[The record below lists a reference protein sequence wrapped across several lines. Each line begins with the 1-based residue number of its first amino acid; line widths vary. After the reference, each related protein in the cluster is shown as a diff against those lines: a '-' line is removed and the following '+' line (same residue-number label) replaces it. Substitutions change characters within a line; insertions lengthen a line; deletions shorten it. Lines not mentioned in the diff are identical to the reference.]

1 MARKPVESFFVELDR
16 FVTDDISVDVAKN
29 LLITDTL
36 AERDRLIS
44 SHEAGSTWKRRV
56 NNVPDA
62 PESALKVGGS
72 ILYNFSTLSQ
82 AVRMGLEE
90 CRRRSPVRSGNF
102 QKAWIVL
109 YNDVLWEHEPEDLP
123 FNAEVYIVNPA
134 PYARK
139 IDTGGMKMSMP
150 PKIIEG
156 ARQVVRRTYPEI
168 NVARKFINL
177 SGHMGRWN
185 APYLLRRDGGR
196 RGSRSGQPITY
207 PALVLRDTT
216 YR

>member
-16 FVTDDISVDVAKN
+16 FVTGDISADAAKD
-29 LLITDTL
+29 LLIADTV
-36 AERDRLIS
+36 AERDRLIAS
-44 SHEAGSTWKRRV
+44 NEAGRIWKRTV

-62 PESALKVGGS
+62 PESTLKVGGS
-72 ILYNFSTLSQ
+72 ILYNFSSLSQ
-82 AVRMGLEE
+82 AVRMGLDE
-90 CRRRSPVRSGNF
+90 CRRRSPVRSGAY
-102 QKAWIVL
+102 KGAWIVL
-109 YNDVLWEHEPEDLP
+109 CNEALWEHEPEDLP
-123 FNAEVYIVNPA
+123 FNAEVHIVNPA

-156 ARQVVRRTYPEI
+156 ARQVVRRAYPEI
-168 NVARKFINL
+168 NISRQFINL
-177 SGHMGRWN
+177 SGRMGRWN

-196 RGSRSGQPITY
+196 KGSRAGQPVSY